1 MIDIGKV
8 NTLRIVKEVDF
19 GLYLDGGEF
28 GEILIPTRYVPKDV
42 KVDEY
47 IDVFIYADSE
57 DRLIATTE
65 TPLAEVGQF
74 AYLKVKDVNSV
85 GAFLNWGLMKDLL
98 VPYREQKSEMFPGIS
113 YLVKVYLDPET
124 ERIVA
129 SSKLEHF
136 IDNVPPEYEEGQE
149 VDLIVWDKTDLGV
162 KVIVNEL
169 HLGLLYANEIFQPLQ
184 PGQRIKGFIK
194 KLRDDEKIDVALQ
207 KQGYEQV
214 EGIAGMILEKLKTRG
229 GFIEATDKTSPESI
243 KHMFGISKKVFK
255 KAVGALYKDRLIDI
269 EPNGIRLVK

>member
-74 AYLKVKDVNSV
+74 AYLKVKEVNSV

-98 VPYREQKSEMFPGIS
+98 VPYREQKTEMFSGIN

-129 SSKLEHF
+129 SSKIEHF

-149 VDLIVWDKTDLGV
+149 VDLIIWDKTDLGV
-162 KVIVNEL
+162 KVIINEL
-169 HLGLLYANEIFQPLQ
+169 HLGLLYANEIFHPLQ

-214 EGIAGMILEKLKTRG
+214 DSVATMILEKLKTRG

-255 KAVGALYKDRLIDI
+255 KAVGALYKNRLIDI
-269 EPNGIRLVK
+269 ESAGIRLVK

>member
-28 GEILIPTRYVPKDV
+28 GEILIPSRYVPKDV

-47 IDVFIYADSE
+47 IDVFVYADSE

-98 VPYREQKSEMFPGIS
+98 VPYREQKVEMFPGIS

-136 IDNVPPEYEEGQE
+136 IDNVPAEYEEGQE
-149 VDLIVWDKTDLGV
+149 VDLIVWDKTDLGI

-194 KLRDDEKIDVALQ
+194 KMRDDEKIDVALQ

-214 EGIAGMILEKLKTRG
+214 DSIAAAILEKLKTRG

-255 KAVGALYKDRLIDI
+255 KAVGALYKNRLIDI
-269 EPNGIRLVK
+269 EKDGIRLVK